1 MPFAASRNFV
11 SAIFLVFI
19 AAPAW
24 AQTSTWTGLAAPDNH
39 WAMAG
44 NWDAGVPGSGAT
56 AVFSGPGNGN
66 TSISLGGTTQSINTL
81 FFDAASAAA
90 YTIGQLPGDTLSFD
104 SGGQLVVSDT
114 VTTPQVIN
122 AAVLVNSG
130 LQVSNFVSNGG
141 AMVGNG
147 LVGLTLGPV
156 TIGGGALFI
165 NNGLATVTT
174 ALSGNITETP
184 GQPGSLNLIS
194 TTGGGAANI
203 NSNFIISGN
212 NTYTGGTTIQANT
225 GTNGSVQIATDMPF
239 GTGKIT
245 SIFQGNSVEF
255 RAVDSKR
262 TLPNAID
269 LDGGINFA
277 GTNSFVLNGPIY
289 IRSGV
294 SRTLSNKIASGG
306 TLTLGASPG
315 SSTIYLGNPVS
326 NGGDG
331 AGRTIILSATAGTTM
346 YVNALFQDVDP
357 SGTDSAVRYGGNAGG
372 NIIINTPQTYTSR
385 TILGGGESTV
395 QFKHDYNAGDPS
407 GPFGLGTLV
416 AFNAANNQLAPIE
429 GDRTIANPIQM
440 EVGFSVTNIPG
451 DSSGVTFS
459 GPITFASG
467 ASRLIQN
474 KMHPTTGGTVTLGSA
489 TSPSTITLASTST
502 TGPVTLTFA
511 GSGRTNINDT
521 IQDSPGAPLT
531 HIAVN
536 NSSTTTFNGAQNTDG
551 NFTVTGTNATAII
564 NGTRT
569 GAGNLAVA
577 GNGAKLFFNGT
588 KSGGGS
594 VTINSNSTL
603 GGSGAV
609 DGAVTNNGTIA
620 PGNAIGTLTLSGDVT
635 MAADSRLAIELSGTT
650 ADRLVVG
657 GDLDLSSV
665 ELLDVAGTGSGSSW
679 IIATYGGALTGVFDN
694 VTPGYTVDYG
704 AGSNSQITLMAA
716 GLPGDWNQDGAVDAA
731 DYVVWRKNP
740 ANHGGDP
747 DGYNIWRQNFGNSS
761 GSGSGAISAG
771 GSVPEPAT
779 SLLVVLTSAQL
790 LTIRAASHIKPY
802 RLRAPLAR
810 SEA

>member
-1 MPFAASRNFV
+1 
-11 SAIFLVFI
+11 
-19 AAPAW
+19 
-24 AQTSTWTGLAAPDNH
+24 
-39 WAMAG
+39 
-44 NWDAGVPGSGAT
+44 
-56 AVFSGPGNGN
+56 
-66 TSISLGGTTQSINTL
+66 
-81 FFDAASAAA
+81 
-90 YTIGQLPGDTLSFD
+90 
-104 SGGQLVVSDT
+104 
-114 VTTPQVIN
+114 
-122 AAVLVNSG
+122 
-130 LQVSNFVSNGG
+130 
-141 AMVGNG
+141 
-147 LVGLTLGPV
+147 
-156 TIGGGALFI
+156 
-165 NNGLATVTT
+165 
-174 ALSGNITETP
+174 
-184 GQPGSLNLIS
+184 
-194 TTGGGAANI
+194 
-203 NSNFIISGN
+203 
-212 NTYTGGTTIQANT
+212 
-225 GTNGSVQIATDMPF
+225 
-239 GTGKIT
+239 
-245 SIFQGNSVEF
+245 
-255 RAVDSKR
+255 
-262 TLPNAID
+262 
-269 LDGGINFA
+269 
-277 GTNSFVLNGPIY
+277 
-289 IRSGV
+289 
-294 SRTLSNKIASGG
+294 
-306 TLTLGASPG
+306 
-315 SSTIYLGNPVS
+315 
-326 NGGDG
+326 
-331 AGRTIILSATAGTTM
+331 
-346 YVNALFQDVDP
+346 
-357 SGTDSAVRYGGNAGG
+357 VRYGGNAGG